1 MSKVNQLLEKAISTS
16 SEEEA
21 VSCLRMARKHHKG
34 GSVSVSAN
42 SASDGKSAQYWKEQA
57 HRYFNLAQER
67 DALALRLAREHAEY
81 LGRYNTALVEN
92 SKLRREVSTAE
103 TASIFYKVLIFSLSI
118 MLVTAVIL

>member
-42 SASDGKSAQYWKEQA
+42 STSDGKSAQYWKEQA

-67 DALALRLAREHAEY
+67 DALALRLAREHSDY
-81 LGRYNTALVEN
+81 LGRYNSALTEN
-92 SKLRREVSTAE
+92 SKLRREVTDAE
-103 TASIFYKVLIFSLSI
+103 TASIFYKVLIFSLTI
-118 MLVTAVIL
+118 MLFTAVIL

>member
-34 GSVSVSAN
+34 GSVSVST
-42 SASDGKSAQYWKEQA
+42 SSTSDGKSAQYWKEQA
-57 HRYFNLAQER
+57 
-67 DALALRLAREHAEY
+67 LRLARHQADY

-92 SKLRREVSTAE
+92 TKLRREVNAAE
-103 TASIFYKVLIFSLSI
+103 TTGMVYKILIFSLSI

>member
-42 SASDGKSAQYWKEQA
+42 STSDGKSAQYWKEQA

-67 DALALRLAREHAEY
+67 DALALRLAREHSDY
-81 LGRYNTALVEN
+81 LGRYNSALIEN
-92 SKLRREVSTAE
+92 SKLRREVTDAE
-103 TASIFYKVLIFSLSI
+103 TASIFYKVLIFSLTI
-118 MLVTAVIL
+118 MLFTAVIL

>member
-34 GSVSVSAN
+34 EDVSVSSN
-42 SASDGKSAQYWKEQA
+42 NTSDGKSAQYWKEQA

-67 DALALRLAREHAEY
+67 DALALRLSRQQADY
-81 LGRYNTALVEN
+81 LKRYNTALVEN
-92 SKLRREVSTAE
+92 TKLRREVSTAE
-103 TASIFYKVLIFSLSI
+103 AANTFYKVLIFSLSI